1 MTRNDDRWTEEDQA
15 IYEQIRRREIIAYL
29 LGVNSVI
36 RRTPIDM
43 RKSEAEHVLKSILTC
58 VVSTFH
64 LKVTDDM
71 GINEPWLEY
80 LDGAIDYL
88 AEDKELSL

>member
-1 MTRNDDRWTEEDQA
+1 
-15 IYEQIRRREIIAYL
+15 
-29 LGVNSVI
+29 
-36 RRTPIDM
+36 M

-64 LKVTDDM
+64 LKVKDDI
-71 GINEPWLEY
+71 GLNEPWLEY